1 MHVRKTSSAQR
12 TYMVRFEQ
20 VYHLENR
27 TFTVSKN
34 LGDFPVHTIIFS
46 SYESEKMINGTL
58 QGEGISSGRF
68 HGRFVALDQ
77 IELFFQW
84 LDGSSLLAVSGRIW
98 GFICGNPSGKL
109 QLFLNWYY
117 TCGKEGLGLLSCTE
131 MIKSAG

>member
-1 MHVRKTSSAQR
+1 MFVKLNRQKNNMRQL
-12 TYMVRFEQ
+12 EQ
-20 VYHLENR
+20 VYHLKNR

-34 LGDFPVHTIIFS
+34 LGDFPVHAIIFS

-131 MIKSAG
+131 TINSAG

>member
-1 MHVRKTSSAQR
+1 MRQL
-12 TYMVRFEQ
+12 EQ

-34 LGDFPVHTIIFS
+34 FGDFPVHTIIFAP
-46 SYESEKMINGTL
+46 YDSERIINGTL

-84 LDGSSLLAVSGRIW
+84 IDGSSLLAVSGKIW
-98 GFICGNPSGKL
+98 GFICGNPSGIL
-109 QLFLNWYY
+109 QLFLNWYC
-117 TCGKEGLGLLSCTE
+117 TSGKEGLGLLSCTE
-131 MIKSAG
+131 NYKFSGLT

>member
-1 MHVRKTSSAQR
+1 MRQL
-12 TYMVRFEQ
+12 EQ

-27 TFTVSKN
+27 IFTVSKN
-34 LGDFPVHTIIFS
+34 LGDFPVHAIIFS

-117 TCGKEGLGLLSCTE
+117 TCGNLNP
-131 MIKSAG
+131 